1 MENEWKKMMRWFP
14 KRLASAL
21 TKAEAEDV
29 REIRLRRGRPLTL
42 STSSGE
48 YYVQSNGDRS
58 TTPTSSSLYAFEE
71 DLEETV
77 LRLCGYALHAHQ
89 EELREGYITTDTGLR
104 VGIGGTVTAHD
115 GKPIS
120 VHSITSLCLRVRR
133 LHADHSAPLCRRVTT
148 DGIPRSLLLCGQPSS
163 GKTSLLRDMATRL
176 SEGKDG
182 RRWRVAVVDERGEL
196 SYGDALR
203 ECDVIRNCP
212 KAEGIRRAV
221 RLLAPDF
228 LFFDEWSTE
237 QEAEAVADTLPCGVA
252 VVTSCHAESPE
263 ALARRRLLLPT
274 LESGF
279 EWVVQ
284 LRGSDHPGEWVRTER
299 VGDLFAANRWT
310 ALVGLD
316 RLSDREL
323 RGECRERNDQAV
335 GTKRPYGVASG
346 GSPALH
352 RSPDPVAAAGAAL
365 NRELSCPPLFEAS
378 DRRPTRA
385 IPRSMERDDRPTP
398 AVVAGDGAG
407 AAACVCRSA
416 GNDRSGWTNGTL
428 PAVCETV

>member
-104 VGIGGTVTAHD
+104 GGIGGTVTAHD

-120 VHSITSLCLRVRR
+120 VHSITSLCLRVSR
-133 LHADHSAPLCRRVTT
+133 LHADHSAPLCRLVTT

-182 RRWRVAVVDERGEL
+182 RRWR
-196 SYGDALR
+196 
-203 ECDVIRNCP
+203 
-212 KAEGIRRAV
+212 
-221 RLLAPDF
+221 
-228 LFFDEWSTE
+228 
-237 QEAEAVADTLPCGVA
+237 VA